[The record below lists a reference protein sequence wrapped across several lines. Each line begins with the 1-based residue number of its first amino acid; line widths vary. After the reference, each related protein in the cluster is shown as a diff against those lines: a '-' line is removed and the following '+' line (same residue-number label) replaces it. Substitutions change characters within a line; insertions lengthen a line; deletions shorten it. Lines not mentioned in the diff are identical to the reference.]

1 MKRTAY
7 PEGGCSLPA
16 RIAEAGNT
24 QFSYALGAL
33 AARGFTVVI
42 RPETPDSEQ
51 RYWAIHTD
59 GTSLVGSSPLVLL
72 GLLSLLDQMGEDWYR
87 APRVRFPKA
96 DVVDLTPDGLDH
108 TEDADLP
115 RASEAFQLLGRILD
129 QEPPQGS
136 TREDLLVTSRAWI
149 EAMRREEEEP

>member
-1 MKRTAY
+1 MPPRV
-7 PEGGCSLPA
+7 
-16 RIAEAGNT
+16 AEAGNT

-42 RPETPDSEQ
+42 HPETRDSEQ
-51 RYWAIHTD
+51 KYWAIHPD

-96 DVVDLTPDGLDH
+96 AVVDLTPDALTH
-108 TEDADLP
+108 TNEADLP
-115 RASEAFQLLGRILD
+115 AAFEAFGLLGRILG
-129 QEPPQGS
+129 QELPAGA
-136 TREDLLVTSRAWI
+136 TREDLVVTSQAWI
-149 EAMRREEEEP
+149 EATRREEA

>member
-1 MKRTAY
+1 M
-7 PEGGCSLPA
+7 PA

-33 AARGFTVVI
+33 ATRGYTVVI
-42 RPETPDSEQ
+42 HPATRDSEQ
-51 RYWAIHTD
+51 HYWAIHPD

-96 DVVDLTPDGLDH
+96 AVVDLTADAL
-108 TEDADLP
+108 TQTKEADLP
-115 RASEAFQLLGRILD
+115 AALEAFELLGRILGR
-129 QEPPQGS
+129 ELPPGT
-136 TREDLLVTSRAWI
+136 TREDLVVTSRAWI
-149 EAMRREEEEP
+149 EQTRREES